1 MQLPD
6 PANTTL
12 LFIHNK
18 YLKTGGEDSV
28 VFNEINLLRKHG
40 YSVWLKEFGNENFQ
54 STNPIK
60 KILAGFNFFF
70 NLSAFFSVYRLIKKH
85 KIQVLHT
92 HNFFYTASPAV
103 FWAGKLAGAKTVMTI
118 HNYRLFCLNALF
130 YREGGTC
137 MDCVNSR
144 SFRPGIHHAC
154 FKASPTFS
162 AILAASLQ
170 FHRKAGTWVH
180 KVDRFIVL
188 NPFTKELLQGIGVNE
203 EKITVKSNFIADTAY
218 ADYRNRNNTYL
229 YAGRIEEEKGIRHMM
244 EAFQQSGRKLL
255 IAGDGNMVPY
265 VKENTSE
272 NIQYIGQQTPEQIA
286 ILFQQCKGFIFPS
299 LLTEGMPMTLI
310 EAFAAGAVSIAAASV
325 NTSSMI
331 SDGVDGF
338 LYEGSNASSLNRAI
352 GRLEELDLSALQ
364 ILSGNARKKYENHYH
379 ESIHLTT
386 IHHIYTNED

>member
-1 MQLPD
+1 MQLPE

-28 VFNEINLLRKHG
+28 VANEINLLRKHG
-40 YSVWLKEFGNENFQ
+40 YTVWLKEFGNEHFQ
-54 STNPIK
+54 SNNPIK
-60 KILAGFNFFF
+60 TLLAGCNFFF

-85 KIQVLHT
+85 KINVLHT

-103 FWAGKLAGAKTVMTI
+103 FWAGKLAGAKTVMTV

-130 YREGGTC
+130 YREGGIC

-144 SFRPGIHHAC
+144 SFTPGIRHAC
-154 FKASPTFS
+154 FKASPALS

-170 FHRKAGTWVH
+170 FHRKAGTWLH
-180 KVDRFIVL
+180 QVDRFIVL
-188 NPFTKELLQGIGVNE
+188 NPFTKELLQGIGVTEN
-203 EKITVKSNFIADTAY
+203 KITVKSNFIVDTAY
-218 ADYRNRNNTYL
+218 AGYQHRNNTYL
-229 YAGRIEEEKGIRHMM
+229 YAGRIEEEKGIRHMI
-244 EAFQQSGRKLL
+244 EAFKQSGRKLL

-265 VKENTSE
+265 VKENTSDT
-272 NIQYIGQQTPEQIA
+272 IQYIGQQPPEQIA
-286 ILFQQCKGFIFPS
+286 ILLQQCKGFIFPS

-310 EAFAAGAVSIAAASV
+310 EAFAAGALSIAAASV

-338 LYEGSNASSLNRAI
+338 LYEGGNAASLNLAI

-364 ILSGNARKKYENHYH
+364 TLSGNARKKYETHYH
-379 ESIHLTT
+379 ESIHLAT
-386 IHHIYTNED
+386 IRSIYTNQD